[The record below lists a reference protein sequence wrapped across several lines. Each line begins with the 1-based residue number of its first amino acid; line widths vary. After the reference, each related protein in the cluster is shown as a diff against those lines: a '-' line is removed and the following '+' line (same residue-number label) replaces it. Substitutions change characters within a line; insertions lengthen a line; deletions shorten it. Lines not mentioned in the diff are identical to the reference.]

1 MDILEVLK
9 NRVSVKKFLDK
20 QVDEESL
27 NKIIDAGLFAAS
39 GKNKQCVKLLVVTN
53 KEVVK
58 ELSKLNASILGV
70 DIDPFYNAPCVI
82 VVFADRNIHTFVE
95 DGSLVM
101 GNMMNEAFSIGVDSC
116 WIHRANEIFEN
127 SVGRSIATKYGIP
140 ESYRGIGNLVLGYR
154 AVDFKVKD
162 RVPDRVIYVK

>member
-20 QVDEESL
+20 QVDEDSL
-27 NKIIDAGLFAAS
+27 NKIIEAGLFAAS

-70 DIDPFYNAPCVI
+70 DIDPFYNAP
-82 VVFADRNIHTFVE
+82 VVLVVLASKEFPTHVY

-101 GNMMNEAFSIGVDSC
+101 Q
-116 WIHRANEIFEN
+116 
-127 SVGRSIATKYGIP
+127 
-140 ESYRGIGNLVLGYR
+140 NLMHN
-154 AVDFKVKD
+154 
-162 RVPDRVIYVK
+162 

>member
-27 NKIIDAGLFAAS
+27 NKIIEAGLFAAS

-53 KEVVK
+53 KEVIK

-101 GNMMNEAFSIGVDSC
+101 GNMMNE
-116 WIHRANEIFEN
+116 N
-127 SVGRSIATKYGIP
+127 SVGRSIASKYGIP